1 MSNLISPDKNIQE
14 ISKIEDNQSNGRGP
28 SQKIYSNC
36 VSTHDDVC
44 FLEHAEYFH
53 QD

>member
-1 MSNLISPDKNIQE
+1 MNNLSGPDINMQE
-14 ISKIEDNQSNGRGP
+14 ILKAEDKQPDSGN

-44 FLEHAEYFH
+44 FLDVEDDPGQH
-53 QD
+53 